1 MERRN
6 LLAGLVT
13 LAVGLLMLSGTA
25 LAHAA
30 HHKKAKPKDATSA
43 PETCVV
49 YTEPGS
55 FMDQGEFSTA
65 SSVADIVSVEC
76 EPVYAEHYVTISANE
91 LYSRC
96 DKDLYWSEAAPF
108 EPSSSKPSYT
118 VKLDN
123 DGNGGAVLWGG
134 PSCAAGESLV
144 AAHLNEA
151 PYTTVTTSFDVLPPR
166 PTPPG
171 VIAEPGPPAFEGAVE
186 SEENSSAAAIIEVEF
201 PPVFAEE
208 PVNVQ
213 GSQLY
218 SRCKEWPHTEA
229 IVMGEYGYPETE
241 ENVSEGTLYL
251 DNDGNAFVVVIGNSS
266 CAAGDSM
273 IEASL
278 ESAPYTTYTGNFTIE
293 PPHPSFPPEGP
304 ED

>member
-6 LLAGLVT
+6 LLVGLVT
-13 LAVGLLMLSGTA
+13 LAFALLMLSGTA

-30 HHKKAKPKDATSA
+30 HHKKVKPRTSE
-43 PETCVV
+43 PNTCVV
-49 YTEPGS
+49 YTEPGA
-55 FMDQGEFSTA
+55 FMDQGEFGTS

-76 EPVYAEHYVTISANE
+76 EEVYAEHYVTLSANE

-96 DKDLYWSEAAPF
+96 DKKLYWSEAAPF
-108 EPSSSKPSYT
+108 DLSDSQPSFT
-118 VKLDN
+118 VRLDN

-166 PTPPG
+166 PTEPA
-171 VIAEPGPPAFEGAVE
+171 VIAEPGPPSFPGAVE

-208 PVNVQ
+208 PVNINAA
-213 GSQLY
+213 QLY
-218 SRCKEWPHTEA
+218 SRCHKGQLTWAGPE
-229 IVMGEYGYPETE
+229 GEVLGYGE
-241 ENVSEGTLYL
+241 ELSDLSL
-251 DNDGNAFVVVIGNSS
+251 DNDGNAFVVALGGES
-266 CAAGDSM
+266 CAAGSSL

-278 ESAPYTTYTGNFTIE
+278 ENAPYTTYTTDFNIL
-293 PPHPSFPPEGP
+293 PPQPTFPPAG
-304 ED
+304 